1 MNLVFFLEELS
12 AKEALSG
19 VLTSVLSRE
28 INIKYIVF
36 QGKQDLEKQIE
47 RKIKNWLAPDTK
59 FIILRD
65 KDSGDCITIKKS
77 LYEKCKSAERE
88 DTLIRIACH
97 ELESWYLGDLEAVEK
112 GLGISGLSKLQNGK
126 YKTPD
131 DFANS
136 SQELINV
143 TKKKYQKVS
152 GSRAIAPY
160 LRVDGKNRSHSFNV
174 FIDGVINVANN
185 RK

>member
-1 MNLVFFLEELS
+1 M
-12 AKEALSG
+12 
-19 VLTSVLSRE
+19 
-28 INIKYIVF
+28 
-36 QGKQDLEKQIE
+36 
-47 RKIKNWLAPDTK
+47 
-59 FIILRD
+59 
-65 KDSGDCITIKKS
+65 
-77 LYEKCKSAERE
+77 
-88 DTLIRIACH
+88 
-97 ELESWYLGDLEAVEK
+97 EAVEK